1 MAAAGLI
8 VEGIFA
14 LFGGIPDDRPMRIVT
29 TRFEWSYTSVL
40 NIVFLLV
47 FAGLYWLYRNREQ
60 LGGGDGYAI
69 DPVCGMQVQTAHA
82 PARATHDGTTFWFC
96 SDRCRERFEADPAR
110 FASAPA
116 APTAGQ
122 DHHTGD

>member
-60 LGGGDGYAI
+60 LGGGEGYAI
-69 DPVCGMQVQTAHA
+69 DPVCGMQVQTANA
-82 PARATHDGTTFWFC
+82 PASAMHNGERYWFC
-96 SDRCRERFEADPAR
+96 SDRCRERFEANPER
-110 FASAPA
+110 FSHADAVGKPGASE
-116 APTAGQ
+116 
-122 DHHTGD
+122 